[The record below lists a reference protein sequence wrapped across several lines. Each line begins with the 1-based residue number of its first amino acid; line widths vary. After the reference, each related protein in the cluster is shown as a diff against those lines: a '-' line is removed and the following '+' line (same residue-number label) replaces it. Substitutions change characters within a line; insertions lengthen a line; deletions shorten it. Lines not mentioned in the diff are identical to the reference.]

1 MSSLDFR
8 PVFFVLGI
16 LLSTL
21 AASMVVP
28 LLADLSADHDDWQ
41 VFAISAAFTLFVGV
55 ALMLTNRAPD
65 FALSIRQAFLLT
77 TLSWIVTVVFAAIP
91 LKLATIDLS
100 YTDAFFEAMSG
111 ITTTG
116 ATVIVGLDTAPPG
129 ILLWR
134 ALLQWMGGIGIIVLA
149 LSILP
154 MLQVGGM
161 QLFRMKS
168 SEKSDKVLPR
178 AAQLATWIGLIYCA
192 SRCCARSATTWREWI
207 GSTRPR
213 TP

>member
-28 LLADLSADHDDWQ
+28 LLADLSAGHEDWQ

-55 ALMLTNRAPD
+55 ALMLTNRVPN

-77 TLSWIVTVVFAAIP
+77 TLSWMVTAVFAAVP
-91 LKLATIDLS
+91 LMLATIDLS

-116 ATVIVGLDTAPPG
+116 ATVIVGPG
-129 ILLWR
+129 
-134 ALLQWMGGIGIIVLA
+134 
-149 LSILP
+149 
-154 MLQVGGM
+154 
-161 QLFRMKS
+161 
-168 SEKSDKVLPR
+168 
-178 AAQLATWIGLIYCA
+178 Y
-192 SRCCARSATTWREWI
+192 RSARHSAVAGAAAMDGRHRDHRAGAVDPADASGRRHAAFPDGIVGEVGQGAAAARPNWRP
-207 GSTRPR
+207 GSA
-213 TP
+213 

>member
-1 MSSLDFR
+1 
-8 PVFFVLGI
+8 
-16 LLSTL
+16 
-21 AASMVVP
+21 
-28 LLADLSADHDDWQ
+28 
-41 VFAISAAFTLFVGV
+41 
-55 ALMLTNRAPD
+55 
-65 FALSIRQAFLLT
+65 
-77 TLSWIVTVVFAAIP
+77 
-91 LKLATIDLS
+91 
-100 YTDAFFEAMSG
+100 MSG

-161 QLFRMKS
+161 QLFRMES

-178 AAQLATWIGLIYCA
+178 AAQLATWIGLIYLCFTMLCA
-192 SRCCARSATTWREWI
+192 IGYHAAGMDWFDAVAHAMTTIATGGFPRLTHHWAI
-207 GSTRPR
+207 STIRLWNWWLSSSC
-213 TP
+213 

>member
-21 AASMVVP
+21 SASMVVP

-65 FALSIRQAFLLT
+65 FVLSIRQAFLLT
-77 TLSWIVTVVFAAIP
+77 TLSWIVTVVFAAVP

-100 YTDAFFEAMSG
+100 YTTPSLRPCRG
-111 ITTTG
+111 SRR
-116 ATVIVGLDTAPPG
+116 P
-129 ILLWR
+129 
-134 ALLQWMGGIGIIVLA
+134 AL
-149 LSILP
+149 P
-154 MLQVGGM
+154 
-161 QLFRMKS
+161 
-168 SEKSDKVLPR
+168 
-178 AAQLATWIGLIYCA
+178 
-192 SRCCARSATTWREWI
+192 
-207 GSTRPR
+207 
-213 TP
+213 

>member
-8 PVFFVLGI
+8 PIFFVLGI

-77 TLSWIVTVVFAAIP
+77 TLSWIVTVVFAAVP
-91 LKLATIDLS
+91 LKLATINLS

-161 QLFRMKS
+161 QLFRMEL

-178 AAQLATWIGLIYCA
+178 AAQLATWIGLIYLCFTML
-192 SRCCARSATTWREWI
+192 C
-207 GSTRPR
+207 
-213 TP
+213 